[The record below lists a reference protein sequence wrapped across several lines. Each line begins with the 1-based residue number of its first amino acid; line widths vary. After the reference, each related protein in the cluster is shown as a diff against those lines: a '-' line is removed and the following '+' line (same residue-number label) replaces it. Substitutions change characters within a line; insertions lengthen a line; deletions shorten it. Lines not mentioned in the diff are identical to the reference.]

1 MCFEEQLITADLSE
15 FSESLDVDE
24 YLHRSSYLLSSYL
37 VDLLGTEKSFQGVFL
52 FQFLATFDLTLKPFL
67 VSNFQHKFTIRC

>member
-24 YLHRSSYLLSSYL
+24 YLQRSSYLLSSYL
-37 VDLLGTEKSFQGVFL
+37 VDLLG
-52 FQFLATFDLTLKPFL
+52 
-67 VSNFQHKFTIRC
+67 N